1 MVHASACA
9 VVANTFEDLEAWRIA
24 DELKREVYP
33 LIATGPVS
41 KDFKFCNQI
50 RESAASPTRNIAEGF
65 GRFRPGP
72 FAQFMEI
79 AIGSTMETQ
88 NSLKDGID
96 RGYFTV
102 ESIARASELAR
113 RYYESISA
121 PAKGWVLLQ
130 HSGHD
135 PNQEVVDAEYKL
147 LRERVL
153 PLTVK

>member
-24 DELKREVYP
+24 DELKREVYA

-113 RYYESISA
+113 RCIQVST
-121 PAKGWVLLQ
+121 
-130 HSGHD
+130 
-135 PNQEVVDAEYKL
+135 KL
-147 LRERVL
+147 LLYLKQCHNTERDRR
-153 PLTVK
+153 K

>member
-1 MVHASACA
+1 MVHAWSIA
-9 VVANTFEDLEAWRIA
+9 VVANRFEDLEAWRIA
-24 DELKREVYP
+24 DELKREVYA
-33 LIATGPVS
+33 LVATRPAS

-102 ESIARASELAR
+102 ESIDRASKLAR
-113 RYYESISA
+113 RCIQVST
-121 PAKGWVLLQ
+121 
-130 HSGHD
+130 
-135 PNQEVVDAEYKL
+135 KL
-147 LRERVL
+147 LLYLKRCHKKNANAERR
-153 PLTVK
+153 T